1 MQRITKWSDI
11 AGGLGEEQ
19 TTLECGHQDVREMLG
34 VGITSQVATLAHGEQ
49 ASAELFLPS
58 IEPLD
63 DLPASQPAGGSSA
76 IVEPAGVD
84 HHGWLNPIT
93 SKAVAPKMDT
103 GVHQN
108 R

>member
-1 MQRITKWSDI
+1 MGSLAQKERRLMKKLGLVATVI
-11 AGGLGEEQ
+11 AGGVSTAVLG
-19 TTLECGHQDVREMLG
+19 LG
-34 VGITSQVATLAHGEQ
+34 GPAVAHFT
-49 ASAELFLPS
+49 
-58 IEPLD
+58 
-63 DLPASQPAGGSSA
+63 ASQPAGGSSA